1 MNKFWKAYFGALFI
15 LMGFTI
21 ASVGVSGCKGFIN
34 PVVDAERT
42 FKEDVKKDIKILH
55 EKIDG
60 IEDRI
65 EKAVKDAV
73 KDIVGCT
80 CDPNKVC
87 NCGDKP
93 APVIVDQWYQSRE
106 YANIYYWGH
115 IVDGVLYYTY
125 IYDSTSGG
133 PPFPARRFGAIAP
146 GKTRS
151 NLPDN
156 ATKEFN
162 PTPVKGMAPAK

>member
-1 MNKFWKAYFGALFI
+1 MGEFLKNYVLAICLGVVGI
-15 LMGFTI
+15 SLM
-21 ASVGVSGCKGFIN
+21 VSGCRGLIN
-34 PVVDAERT
+34 PLTDAERV
-42 FKEDVKKDIKILH
+42 FKEDVKRDIKILH

-60 IEDRI
+60 VEDRI

-73 KDIVGCT
+73 KDIVGCA
-80 CDPNKVC
+80 CDPNKGC

-93 APVIVDQWYQSRE
+93 APVVVDQWYQSRE
-106 YANIYYWGH
+106 YANIYFWGH

-125 IYDSTSGG
+125 IYDSQSGQ

-151 NLPDN
+151 SLPDN